1 MSEINIDELFTTIN
15 DKNQK
20 RLENFDSILIKIHNR
35 IKFNSQLE
43 KTYCSYKIPEFII
56 GLPLYNINQLKKYL
70 ITSLQKNGFGI
81 MYIEPNYIFISWGD
95 IDFKKLKKKPK
106 KELKQKSIF
115 KSIDE
120 YNPNGEFIYNDNS
133 LRIIQDKSKQF
144 LN

>member
-43 KTYCSYKIPEFII
+43 KTYCIYKIPEFII
-56 GLPLYNINQLKKYL
+56 GLPLYNINQLKNYL
-70 ITSLQKNGFGI
+70 ITSLKKNGFEI
-81 MYIEPNYIFISWGD
+81 MHIEPNFLFISWGD
-95 IDFKKLKKKPK
+95 IDLKKLKKKPK
-106 KELKQKSIF
+106 KEIKQTSNF

-120 YNPNGEFIYNDNS
+120 YNPKGEFLYNDNS
-133 LRIIQDKSKQF
+133 MRIIHDKSKQF